1 MNGTSMA
8 APHVS
13 GLVALL
19 LSARPYLA
27 GQVEAIE
34 TRIEQNALPLTTLEN
49 CGGVPGSQIPNN
61 TYGWGRID
69 ALETIFDFTYCP
81 LIMKSP

>member
-1 MNGTSMA
+1 M
-8 APHVS
+8 
-13 GLVALL
+13 VALL
-19 LSARPYLA
+19 LSAHPYLT
-27 GQVEAIE
+27 GQVEAMETQIE
-34 TRIEQNALPLTTLEN
+34 RNALPRTTLEN

-69 ALETIFDFTYCP
+69 ALETIKFVTYFP

>member
-1 MNGTSMA
+1 MA

-19 LSARPYLA
+19 LSAHPYLT
-27 GQVEAIE
+27 GQVEAMETQIE
-34 TRIEQNALPLTTLEN
+34 RNALPRTTLEN

-69 ALETIFDFTYCP
+69 ALETIKFVTYFP